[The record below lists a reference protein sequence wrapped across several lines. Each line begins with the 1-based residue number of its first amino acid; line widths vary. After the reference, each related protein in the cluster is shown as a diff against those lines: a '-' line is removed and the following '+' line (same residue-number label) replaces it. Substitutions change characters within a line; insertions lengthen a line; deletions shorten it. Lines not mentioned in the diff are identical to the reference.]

1 MMIKMTKGNLM
12 DIFRTMNKFTE
23 CTGKLA
29 YALSKTRSKMTKY
42 VVDFEEKRDELIRKY
57 GTEDESGTISI
68 APGTEE
74 YQKFINEMV
83 PISQEVVEIDIHQI
97 SKEEFDEANYYC
109 KEANVRD
116 YEILETLFVK
126 VEEVNPE
133 DNDDNGDE

>member
-1 MMIKMTKGNLM
+1 M